1 MVYSLHDGWQCVYDI
16 PLNKPS
22 SKTALPLKAA
32 NIERSIERVSQLR
45 QTLGTENSC
54 PCDRL
59 SDFYISNAKHK
70 IFKPV
75 GHGENKCL
83 ATLLQ
88 IKGLYNSDIENIF

>member
-1 MVYSLHDGWQCVYDI
+1 MVYSPHDGSQCVYDI

-22 SKTALPLKAA
+22 SKIALPIKAVH
-32 NIERSIERVSQLR
+32 IERSIEHVTQLR
-45 QTLGTENSC
+45 QTIGTENSC
-54 PCDRL
+54 PCD
-59 SDFYISNAKHK
+59 FYISNANRK